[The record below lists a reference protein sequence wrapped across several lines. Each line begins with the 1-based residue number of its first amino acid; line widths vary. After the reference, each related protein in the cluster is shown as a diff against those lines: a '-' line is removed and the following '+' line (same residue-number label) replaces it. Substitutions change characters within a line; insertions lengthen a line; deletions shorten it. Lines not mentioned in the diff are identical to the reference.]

1 MADFTEPLPQAA
13 TASEAPPIGSRV
25 RALLTRQFWVEAA
38 EGLKGAR
45 ATRLWYLVKSAI
57 NPLEFSRPTQAA
69 VLMRIAANARAFWP
83 VYVAVVMLPMLLW
96 TLLSST
102 WLFAGTMLMIA
113 IWTYAYFV
121 RKDAPM
127 LDLLGVPVPKMVA
140 CGGGS
145 LLIMLVTGMI
155 SAFVWA
161 VALGAA
167 VALPHMVLHNGAP
180 EATAEEEM
188 QTLQPV

>member
-1 MADFTEPLPQAA
+1 MASD
-13 TASEAPPIGSRV
+13 APSIGSRA

-38 EGLKGAR
+38 EGLNGAR
-45 ATRLWYLVKSAI
+45 ATRLRALLKSAI
-57 NPLEFSRPTQAA
+57 NPLEFSRPTQAT
-69 VLMRIAANARAFWP
+69 VLMRIVANARAFWP
-83 VYVAVVMLPMLLW
+83 VYVACVVAPMLLW

-102 WLFAGTMLMIA
+102 WLFAGALLMFGLWA
-113 IWTYAYFV
+113 YAYV
-121 RKDAPM
+121 VKKDAPM

-161 VALGAA
+161 VALGATL
-167 VALPHMVLHNGAP
+167 ALPHMILHNGAP
-180 EATAEEEM
+180 EATTEEEM